1 VIVAAFGIFSALL
14 SLIIER
20 EKEFALLKALGMSK
34 QDIQRSISL
43 QAFTMGLLSSFFA
56 IPLGIASAWVM
67 IFVINHRSF
76 GWDINFSLDFKS
88 ILFATLISVTAAL
101 IAAIFPSQTQ
111 SKVSPRELE
120 KDEAF

>member
-1 VIVAAFGIFSALL
+1 
-14 SLIIER
+14 
-20 EKEFALLKALGMSK
+20 
-34 QDIQRSISL
+34 
-43 QAFTMGLLSSFFA
+43 
-56 IPLGIASAWVM
+56 M
-67 IFVINHRSF
+67 IFVINNRSF